1 MGIFSRLRK
10 SKEKDIVLDAA
21 KKSRT
26 STTEKYKKG
35 MKSSRDSFA
44 KKFLNLATKHRKIDE
59 NYFKELEDLLIT
71 SDVGVEYTLKL
82 IPKLKEAVKRKNI
95 QDPKEVNELIFE
107 YLFERYL
114 NGKKD
119 STDLKLVDG
128 EINVILVI
136 GVNGVGKTT
145 SIGKLAKRLIDE
157 GKVVSFAAAD
167 TFRAGAVA
175 QLQIWA
181 ERNNCEITI
190 PKKEG
195 QDPASVVFEA
205 IEKAKK
211 SNPDVLIIDTAGRL
225 QNKEHLMNELKK
237 LNKIVEKQSGKPV
250 TESLLVLD
258 ATTGQNGV
266 KQAEAFNEVTN
277 LSGII
282 LTKMD
287 SSSKGGIILNIK
299 DSFSIPVKF
308 IGLGESIDDFEV
320 FDLEKYLYGLTE
332 DLINEQ
338 GK

>member
-1 MGIFSRLRK
+1 MGIFSRLKK
-10 SKEKDIVLDAA
+10 SKNKDIILEAA

-26 STTEKYKKG
+26 STSDKYKKG
-35 MKSSRDSFA
+35 MKNSRDSFA

-59 NYFKELEDLLIT
+59 EYFQELEDLLIT
-71 SDVGVEYTLKL
+71 SDVGVEYTLNL
-82 IPKLKEAVKRKNI
+82 IPKIKSTVKRKNI
-95 QDPKEVNELIFE
+95 TDPKKVNEIIFE
-107 YLFERYL
+107 YLFDRYL

-119 STDLKLVDG
+119 STDLKLIDG

-157 GKVVSFAAAD
+157 GKKVSFAAAD

-181 ERNNCEITI
+181 DRNNCEITI
-190 PKKEG
+190 PNKEG

-205 IEKAKK
+205 IDKSQK

-225 QNKEHLMNELKK
+225 QNKENLMNELKK
-237 LNKIVEKQSGKPV
+237 LNKIVEKKLGKPAI
-250 TESLLVLD
+250 ESLLVLD

-266 KQAEAFNEVTN
+266 KQAEAFNEVTT
-277 LSGII
+277 LTGII

-299 DSFSIPVKF
+299 ESFQIPVKF

-338 GK
+338 DK